1 MSSEY
6 IYDIFATTE
15 ANHDPD
21 LMIGLAK
28 LMVERPIPG
37 GTSEGEI
44 CGFIGR
50 HYEEL
55 VKAYSAHDR
64 AVFAAAVKA
73 CEDADAAKKEAQ

>member
-28 LMVERPIPG
+28 LMVERPIPD

-44 CGFIGR
+44 CGYR
-50 HYEEL
+50 PTL
-55 VKAYSAHDR
+55 
-64 AVFAAAVKA
+64 
-73 CEDADAAKKEAQ
+73 